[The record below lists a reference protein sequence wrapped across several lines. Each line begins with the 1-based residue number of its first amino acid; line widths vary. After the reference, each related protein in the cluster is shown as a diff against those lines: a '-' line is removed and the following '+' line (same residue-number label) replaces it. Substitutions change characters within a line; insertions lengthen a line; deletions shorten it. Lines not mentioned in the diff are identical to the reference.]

1 MSEANRRVAT
11 LQSGT
16 RWRGLGWWAAYAL
29 LLLSAPLLFDSGL
42 SQTLLAQMGI
52 AIIACLSYN
61 LLLGQGGML
70 SFGHAV
76 YSGTGA
82 FLAIHTL
89 NRIHAGLWLPVS
101 LVPLVAG
108 LGSAALALALGW
120 VCTRRPGT
128 ALAMITF
135 GLGELVWA
143 TALMF
148 PAIFG
153 GEAGISA
160 NRVVGSAPWGISLG
174 PPNQLLLLIAVY
186 TWVCTALLF
195 ALTQT
200 PFGRLLNAV
209 RDNPQRLAFVGF
221 DPHRVRWLAF
231 VSAGFFAGVAGGLAA
246 LNFELVTAEVFSAQR
261 SGAYLL
267 FTVLG
272 GSGYFVGPIIGA
284 VGMVLSFVWLSSWT
298 QAWLLYVGL
307 AFVGVVML
315 APGGVSALALSAWHA
330 IRAGAWR
337 TQWRRW
343 TRRVAGAV
351 LALSGFVMLVEM
363 LYQLQQR
370 DMLGTVLHWGWVT
383 LQLNQPLHWCAAA
396 APMLLG
402 MALLT
407 TGRQTLHLAGPTQ
420 PMALRVDHPLSDHAA
435 TVVPVVL
442 ADTARPGV
450 ADGSG
455 EARPLLRLQGL
466 GKRFGSTQVLRDI
479 SLSVRAGECIGIIG
493 PNGAGKSTL
502 FDLISGCQRAS
513 TGQVWLRGRSLA
525 GLTPF
530 EIRRLGLSR
539 SFQTSALFGRLT
551 VQDNLRCALL
561 WPSGYRY
568 SLWHRLDHLPDLQ
581 AQTRELLQ
589 LLQLEAQRDTLAEQ
603 LSYADQRALELGL
616 ALAGG
621 AEVVLLDEPTAGMNR
636 AQAEHFTRLIRRVAV
651 ANTLLIVEHDMSVL
665 FGLADKI
672 AVISAGELIA
682 FDHPAAVRANARVQQ
697 AYLGQPGPAGH
708 GVEHA

>member
-1 MSEANRRVAT
+1 MSETSQRVVT
-11 LQSGT
+11 VQSGV
-16 RWRGLGWWAAYAL
+16 RWRGLGWWGAYAL
-29 LLLSAPLLFDSGL
+29 LLLAAPLLFDSGL

-52 AIIACLSYN
+52 AIIACLSFN

-89 NRIHAGLWLPVS
+89 NRIHAGWWLPVS

-108 LGSAALALALGW
+108 LGSAALALVLGW

-148 PAIFG
+148 PDIFG

-174 PPNQLLLLIAVY
+174 PQNQLVLLIAVY

-209 RDNPQRLAFVGF
+209 RDNPQRLAFVGY

-231 VSAGFFAGVAGGLAA
+231 VSAGFFAGVAGGLSA

-284 VGMVLSFVWLSSWT
+284 VGMVLSFVWLSTWT

-315 APGGVSALALSAWHA
+315 APGGVSALALSGWRAV
-330 IRAGAWR
+330 RAGAWR
-337 TQWRRW
+337 TQWVRW
-343 TRRVAGAV
+343 TQHAIGTA
-351 LALSGFVMLVEM
+351 LALTGCVMLVEM
-363 LYQLQQR
+363 LYQWQQR
-370 DMLGTVLHWGWVT
+370 AVLGSALHWPWFT
-383 LQLNQPLHWCAAA
+383 LELNQPLHWCAAVALLLVGTAWLAGGRSGHDLREPSRRMGSSADRPEYEKA
-396 APMLLG
+396 ASSVSLPLVDSARWCVADRAGEAVPML
-402 MALLT
+402 
-407 TGRQTLHLAGPTQ
+407 Q
-420 PMALRVDHPLSDHAA
+420 
-435 TVVPVVL
+435 
-442 ADTARPGV
+442 
-450 ADGSG
+450 
-455 EARPLLRLQGL
+455 LQGL
-466 GKRFGSTQVLRDI
+466 GKRFGNTQVLRDL
-479 SLSVRAGECIGIIG
+479 SLTVNAGECIGIIG
-493 PNGAGKSTL
+493 PNGSGKSTL
-502 FDLISGCQRAS
+502 FDLISGCQSAS
-513 TGQVWLRGRSLA
+513 SGQVWLRGQSLT

-539 SFQTSALFGRLT
+539 SFQTSALFGQLS

-561 WPSGYRY
+561 WPLGYRY
-568 SLWHRLDHLPDLQ
+568 SLWRRLDHLPDVQ
-581 AQTRELLQ
+581 AQTCQLLHLLQ
-589 LLQLEAQRDTLAEQ
+589 LDGQRDTSAAQ

-621 AEVVLLDEPTAGMNR
+621 AQVVLLDEPTAGMNR
-636 AQAEHFTRLIRRVAV
+636 AQADHFAHLIRRA
-651 ANTLLIVEHDMSVL
+651 AAGKTLLIVEHDMSVL

-672 AVISAGELIA
+672 AVISEGELIA
-682 FDHPAAVRANARVQQ
+682 FDRPAAVRANVRVQQ
-697 AYLGQPGPAGH
+697 AYLGDPVLPAQMD
-708 GVEHA
+708 ECA